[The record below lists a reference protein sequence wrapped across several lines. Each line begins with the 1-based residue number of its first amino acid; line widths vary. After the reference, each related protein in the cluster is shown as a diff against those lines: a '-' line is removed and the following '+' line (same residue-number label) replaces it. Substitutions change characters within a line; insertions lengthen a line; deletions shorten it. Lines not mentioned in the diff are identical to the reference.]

1 MTENK
6 TWENLGLTDFPQHV
20 GFWKGRVWH
29 CRQWAHHIKW
39 CFLTASGWT
48 GENLGG
54 LAVDIGMFSCDFLFW
69 GVWKVSLSSNIRCL
83 RLNWFFLGVLHNPNS
98 KIYRSIRYKNHVH
111 LSLKQGTKN
120 AVIFM
125 QATEKALTIFN
136 IIDCCSDI
144 FLQKISMTHTN
155 RFLISQHG
163 LITLNGLKTTLPL
176 F

>member
-1 MTENK
+1 MIFCFEESGK
-6 TWENLGLTDFPQHV
+6 SVSPQISDVSDSTDY
-20 GFWKGRVWH
+20 
-29 CRQWAHHIKW
+29 
-39 CFLTASGWT
+39 
-48 GENLGG
+48 
-54 LAVDIGMFSCDFLFW
+54 
-69 GVWKVSLSSNIRCL
+69 
-83 RLNWFFLGVLHNPNS
+83 FLGVLHNPNS